1 MLLDSGKMSISRD
14 VIFDE
19 DIRQKH
25 TPVTSESVPI
35 PDSDSDS
42 DELPAAVKEEAA
54 PAPKVEA
61 EEVAEE
67 EAQETAAA
75 ATELEH
81 RCPQH
86 ENRQAPLRFRESA
99 NLAQS
104 GPTKDPETY
113 EEAMQSPDAD
123 QWSLAMNEE
132 TASLQA
138 NSTWALV
145 EEPQGV
151 KPIPVR
157 WIFNKKLDAQG
168 NIERYKARLVAK
180 GFMQREGMDFNEVF
194 APVSKHTTLRTLLGM
209 VASQDMELHQLDIKT
224 AFLNGELEETIYMQQ
239 PRGYEEGS
247 TNTVCLLKK
256 SLYGLRQA
264 PRAWHTR
271 LKQELEHM
279 GFTASEADPGLYT
292 AHFKHTSI
300 YLLVYVEDILIAAK
314 THGAIDHVK
323 ARLTDAFDVRDLG
336 PAKYFLGMSLDR
348 DRNSQTL
355 KITQERLATELVHR
369 HGLIQGETKSVP
381 MSPAI
386 KLTQPEEGS
395 ILDKEKF
402 QFCELVGSLLY
413 LSVCTRPDIPQS
425 MGVLARHMA
434 KPAME
439 HWTAAKAVLRYIAGT
454 LSSGITF
461 SNNMAVMEGYC
472 DSDYAGDMDT
482 RRFTTGSVFTLCGA
496 AISWSSKLQP
506 TVAVST
512 AEAEHMA
519 AAQAVKEALWLR
531 KLIMEIELQ
540 FGTMRIYSDN
550 QGAIKLLKHP
560 VASVRSKH
568 IDVIHHLARE
578 RVARKEFQFE
588 YISTDLMVADCI
600 TKALA
605 ASKFVFCCKGMGIVG
620 SLNGLGL

>member
-1 MLLDSGKMSISRD
+1 
-14 VIFDE
+14 
-19 DIRQKH
+19 
-25 TPVTSESVPI
+25 
-35 PDSDSDS
+35 
-42 DELPAAVKEEAA
+42 
-54 PAPKVEA
+54 
-61 EEVAEE
+61 
-67 EAQETAAA
+67 
-75 ATELEH
+75 
-81 RCPQH
+81 
-86 ENRQAPLRFRESA
+86 
-99 NLAQS
+99 
-104 GPTKDPETY
+104 
-113 EEAMQSPDAD
+113 MQSSDAE

-132 TASLQA
+132 IASLQA
-138 NSTWALV
+138 NGTWVLV

-157 WIFNKKLDAQG
+157 WIFKKKLDAQG
-168 NIERYKARLVAK
+168 DIERYKARLVAK
-180 GFMQREGMDFNEVF
+180 GFMQREGVDFNEVF

-209 VASQDMELHQLDIKT
+209 VASQDLELHQLDIKT

-292 AHFKHTSI
+292 AHYKHTSI
-300 YLLVYVEDILIAAK
+300 YLLVYVDDILIAAK
-314 THGAIDHVK
+314 TQEAVDHVK
-323 ARLTDAFDVRDLG
+323 ARLTAAFDVRDLG

-348 DRNSQTL
+348 DRHRQTL

-369 HGLIQGETKSVP
+369 HGLIQGKTKSIP

-386 KLTQPEEGS
+386 KLTQAEEGS
-395 ILDKEKF
+395 MLDKEKF

-413 LSVCTRPDIPQS
+413 LSVCTRPDIAQS
-425 MGVLARHMA
+425 VGVLARYMA

-461 SNNMAVMEGYC
+461 TNNVAVMEGYC
-472 DSDYAGDMDT
+472 DSDYAGDLDT
-482 RRFTTGSVFTLCGA
+482 RRSTTGFVFTFCGA

-512 AEAEHMA
+512 TEAEYMA

-531 KLIMEIELQ
+531 KLIMEFELQ

-560 VASVRSKH
+560 VASVKSKH
-568 IDVIHHLARE
+568 IDVIHHFARE
-578 RVARKEFQFE
+578 RVARKEVQFE
-588 YISTDLMVADCI
+588 YISTDLMIADCM

-605 ASKFVFCCKGMGIVG
+605 ASKFVFCCKGMGIV
-620 SLNGLGL
+620 